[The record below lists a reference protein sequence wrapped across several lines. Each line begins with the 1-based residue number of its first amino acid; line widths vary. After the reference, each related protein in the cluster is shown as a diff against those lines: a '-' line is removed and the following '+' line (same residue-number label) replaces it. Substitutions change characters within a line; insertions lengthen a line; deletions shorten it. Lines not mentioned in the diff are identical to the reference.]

1 MVEGWLFL
9 QLTLNVPEVSMPKLS
24 LCTVGILFGF
34 LLWMALSIYICIIF
48 KVFIHDRFSLFN
60 WIYFLFVI
68 VIKMKAKYV

>member
-1 MVEGWLFL
+1 MASL
-9 QLTLNVPEVSMPKLS
+9 QLTINVPEVSMPKLS

-34 LLWMALSIYICIIF
+34 LLWMALSIIF
-48 KVFIHDRFSLFN
+48 KVFNHDRFSLFN